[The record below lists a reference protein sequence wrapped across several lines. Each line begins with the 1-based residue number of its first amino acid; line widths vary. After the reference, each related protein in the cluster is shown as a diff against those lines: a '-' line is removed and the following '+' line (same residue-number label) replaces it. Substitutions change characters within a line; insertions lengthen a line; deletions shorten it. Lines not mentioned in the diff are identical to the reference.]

1 MNQKSYFPLF
11 FSLILSLMLLLAP
24 RDGVATAFVCINSW
38 LAVEDGAW
46 TDATKWSSGTAPIS
60 TDDVCIDVAGT
71 YTVTLNGN
79 RSVNS
84 VTLGNATG
92 VQTLLVQGSNAGSTG
107 SLTAATG
114 FTNSGTVTMESI
126 EAAHAV
132 VLTITSGTFSMTG
145 SGGAFNFTGGS
156 ILGNPLINLQRNAL
170 TLGALGTSPATFR
183 MRATSTFTGNVSA
196 GQTLLVQGAHAVV
209 LTITSGTLEN
219 LPGAVFNVNQGA
231 AGTRTLN
238 LVLENSGTAN
248 FNTNTTF
255 NKASAAH
262 LNSGDFN
269 IVSPSATVTFSGTG
283 TSLTNQAAGTIAGIG
298 TLNVSAITFTNA
310 GTMSPDLSFGV
321 LTLSGDFTQSAS
333 GVFAAEIGG
342 RVAGTKY
349 DQFII
354 NEVSGAGTLDGTL
367 DIQVEPGFVA
377 CVSDSFLVMTY
388 LSHTGEFTTVTG
400 GEIDATTFFDP
411 VYGATGLTLEVI
423 STVPSV
429 PQVCI
434 ASPADGLVVNSGTS
448 VTFQGIASDPED
460 GDLSASIVWTSN
472 IQAGEFSGAGFTTG
486 GLADGVHTIT
496 ATVTDSNS
504 NTSTDSITV
513 TVSDT
518 LPVLSIDGAADGS
531 VFNSGSIVT
540 LQRTATDAEDGDIS
554 EDIVWTSDLQVGSA
568 TGSSL
573 STDLL
578 IDGVH
583 TITATITDFLG
594 NVVVDTITVTVSDT
608 VPTVYPSPAPSTELP
623 SPPGPAWTPPARPMT
638 PRTAISAPPSSG
650 LPISN
655 PEALSPVPAFPR
667 ICFPMASMSSPP
679 PSPTP

>member
-1 MNQKSYFPLF
+1 
-11 FSLILSLMLLLAP
+11 MLLLAP
-24 RDGVATAFVCINSW
+24 RDGVATAFVCSNSW
-38 LAVEDGAW
+38 LAAEDGAW

-132 VLTITSGTFSMTG
+132 VLTITSGTLENLPGGVFNVNQGTAGTRTFNGSLANDGTVNVNINTSFNGGTKTYANNSAFNIATTKTLTINGGTNTFDQSAGALDIDGTLNWTDSNSTFNLSGGSFGQTSGTFSMTG
-145 SGGAFNFTGGS
+145 SGGVFNFTGGS

-196 GQTLLVQGAHAVV
+196 GQTLLVQGANAGGTGPLTAATGFTNSGAVTMESIDGAHAVV

-298 TLNVSAITFTNA
+298 TLNVSAITFTND
-310 GTMSPDLSFGV
+310 GTMSPGLSFGV

-354 NEVSGAGTLDGTL
+354 NGISGAATLDGTL

-377 CVSDSFLVMTY
+377 CVSD
-388 LSHTGEFTTVTG
+388 
-400 GEIDATTFFDP
+400 
-411 VYGATGLTLEVI
+411 
-423 STVPSV
+423 
-429 PQVCI
+429 
-434 ASPADGLVVNSGTS
+434 
-448 VTFQGIASDPED
+448 
-460 GDLSASIVWTSN
+460 
-472 IQAGEFSGAGFTTG
+472 
-486 GLADGVHTIT
+486 
-496 ATVTDSNS
+496 
-504 NTSTDSITV
+504 
-513 TVSDT
+513 
-518 LPVLSIDGAADGS
+518 
-531 VFNSGSIVT
+531 
-540 LQRTATDAEDGDIS
+540 
-554 EDIVWTSDLQVGSA
+554 
-568 TGSSL
+568 
-573 STDLL
+573 
-578 IDGVH
+578 
-583 TITATITDFLG
+583 
-594 NVVVDTITVTVSDT
+594 
-608 VPTVYPSPAPSTELP
+608 
-623 SPPGPAWTPPARPMT
+623 
-638 PRTAISAPPSSG
+638 
-650 LPISN
+650 
-655 PEALSPVPAFPR
+655 
-667 ICFPMASMSSPP
+667 
-679 PSPTP
+679 